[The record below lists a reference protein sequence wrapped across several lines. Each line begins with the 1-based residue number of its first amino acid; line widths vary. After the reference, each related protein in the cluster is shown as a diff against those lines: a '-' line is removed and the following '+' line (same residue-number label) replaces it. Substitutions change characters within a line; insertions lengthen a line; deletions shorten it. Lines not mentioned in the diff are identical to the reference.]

1 MSIGWNAVAAPAP
14 VRLGARDWLRV
25 GWRAPLALLATALFF
40 ALYLALKG
48 VDGLAARVGA
58 RPPGLAPPVISAWA
72 RVALVLLG
80 LRFRRVGAPMRHP
93 GALVANHASWID
105 IVTLQRAAAVF
116 FVSKA
121 EVAGWPGIGLIGKG
135 IGTVFIERRAAE
147 AKRQNA
153 VIGDRLRR
161 GDRLCLF
168 PEGTSTD
175 GRRVLPFKS
184 SLFEAFFE
192 PDTRGLAWVQPVSI
206 AYHPEA
212 GLPASFYGWW
222 GDMDFG
228 AHLLA
233 VLARSRSG
241 VVEAT
246 FHPPLRVADFADR
259 KALAAKAGAVVAD
272 GFAAMAAG
280 PLAISA
286 AAAPR
291 RA

>member
-1 MSIGWNAVAAPAP
+1 MSVGWNAVAAPAP
-14 VRLGARDWLRV
+14 PRLGARDWLWI

-40 ALYLALKG
+40 ALYLGLKG
-48 VDGLAARVGA
+48 ADRLAARLPA
-58 RPPGLAPPVISAWA
+58 RPRELAPLVIMAWA

-121 EVAGWPGIGLIGKG
+121 EVAAWPGIGLIGRA

-192 PDTRGLAWVQPVSI
+192 PDTRGLAWIQPVSI
-206 AYHPEA
+206 AYHPRA
-212 GLPASFYGWW
+212 GLPPAFYGWW

-228 AHLLA
+228 AHLIA
-233 VLARSRSG
+233 VLARSRGG
-241 VVEAT
+241 VVAAT
-246 FHPPLRVADFADR
+246 FHPPLCVADFADR
-259 KALAAKAGAVVAD
+259 KALAARAGAVVAD
-272 GFAAMAAG
+272 GFAGLIAEPLSAAG
-280 PLAISA
+280 P
-286 AAAPR
+286 R
-291 RA
+291 RARGG